1 MAIDPDVRLKN
12 YTTKVAVSKTLGE
25 ITDVLTDMG
34 ATAIVTDYE
43 NKVLTAIS
51 FRLETK
57 FGLTTYRIPV
67 NIEAIYQEIQQQRKY
82 NKIAMRER
90 NHEQAARIAWRIA
103 YDWIDAQ
110 MAFLQVDQIEIEQ
123 LMLPYMIVD
132 TKGSTLYDYAV
143 ENKSKILKLTHN
155 P

>member
-1 MAIDPDVRLKN
+1 MAIDPDVKLKN

-34 ATAIVTDYE
+34 ASAIATDYE
-43 NKVLTAIS
+43 DKVLTAIS

-67 NIEAIYQEIQQQRKY
+67 NIDAIHQEIQDNRKY
-82 NKIAMRER
+82 GRLAKADR
-90 NHEQAARIAWRIA
+90 NREQAARIAWRIA

-110 MAFLQVDQIEIEQ
+110 MAFLQVEQIEIEQ

-132 TKGSTLYDYAV
+132 AAGGTLYDYAI
-143 ENKSKILKLTHN
+143 ENKNKILKLTHN
-155 P
+155 S